1 MKRLVVCIIAGD
13 LDPDDLGGA
22 EVHIVEVSRR
32 LAERGHEVHLFVGND
47 DRISR
52 IFKEKKLYIHPI
64 HYPRLPN
71 LASLLYMRY
80 AEKAVEDFLRDHHV
94 DILHAKQVFP
104 FGTICTRLKS
114 RNNIPVYVTVQN
126 PYAYLEELVLNVP
139 LLGRYAGSLIQRSLL
154 PFVRNA
160 ISHADIV
167 AAVSTYSQKGC
178 LELGAKATTIVPNGV
193 DTTQFARRATRR
205 EGINGQFHIVSTS
218 TLIPRNGLEVLIE
231 SIALLTAEGID
242 VRVTLAGDGPLEHEL
257 KTLAQE
263 LGVSDVVEFIG
274 TIPHNEVPKLLA
286 RSDIFVRPSIAEG
299 FGVSFIEA
307 MAVGV
312 PVVTCPSGGII
323 DFVKNR
329 RTGMLVPAGDPP
341 RLRDAILE
349 LVHDNALYVR
359 IVDTAWDMIRST
371 YDWETITESVEHAY
385 WSLMGNNHCRDGDL
399 EP

>member
-1 MKRLVVCIIAGD
+1 M
-13 LDPDDLGGA
+13 
-22 EVHIVEVSRR
+22 
-32 LAERGHEVHLFVGND
+32 
-47 DRISR
+47 
-52 IFKEKKLYIHPI
+52 
-64 HYPRLPN
+64 HY
-71 LASLLYMRY
+71 AK
-80 AEKAVEDFLRDHHV
+80 KAVEEFLRDHHV

-104 FGTICTRLKS
+104 FGTICAHLKS

-126 PYAYLEELVLNVP
+126 PYAYIEELVLNVP

-160 ISHADIV
+160 IRQADLV

-178 LELGAKATTIVPNGV
+178 LELGAKATMIVPNGV
-193 DTTQFARRATRR
+193 DTTQFARRATQR
-205 EGINGQFHIVSTS
+205 EGIKGPLQIVSTS

-231 SIALLTAEGID
+231 SIALLTVEGVD

-263 LGVSDVVEFIG
+263 LGVGDIVKFIG
-274 TIPHNEVPKLLA
+274 TIPHNEVPTLLA
-286 RSDIFVRPSIAEG
+286 GADIFVRPSIAEG

-307 MAVGV
+307 MSVGV
-312 PVVTCPSGGII
+312 PVVTCPSGGIV
-323 DFVKNR
+323 DFIKNR
-329 RTGMLVPAGDPP
+329 RTGMLVPAGNAP

-349 LVHDNALYVR
+349 LVQDNDLYVR

-371 YDWETITESVEHAY
+371 YDWERITGSVEHAY
-385 WSLMGNNHCRDGDL
+385 GSLMVDNHYRDGDR